1 MLTSKPLFLVVVLV
15 QFLVPILPP
24 FGFGLS
30 IGDRAVAD
38 GIPPELP
45 PGVFF
50 SIWGLIFTGLVLTA
64 IWHLRSAS
72 HASTRI
78 APPLMLAA
86 LGNSVWMLCA
96 QSIGVVWIDFLLL
109 LPIAFCTW
117 EAAYRLDQTQSYDG
131 TPRAI
136 LHGLTVGLF
145 AGWLTIAV
153 SISVPDLGRFLLNRE
168 PSDAVWQSL
177 WMTLVPATLMALVF
191 ANFVSRNGWYFV
203 ALGWGLIGIVA
214 NNWGR
219 TGTHWLAIATAIIG
233 AYILFRRMR
242 FGARGS
248 YPAKL

>member
-1 MLTSKPLFLVVVLV
+1 MLTWQPLFLIVVLV
-15 QFLVPILPP
+15 QFLLPVLP
-24 FGFGLS
+24 QFGLGLS

-45 PGVFF
+45 PGIFF

-64 IWHLRSAS
+64 IWHLRSATY
-72 HASTRI
+72 ASTRI

-86 LGNSVWMLCA
+86 FGNSVWMLCA

-177 WMTLVPATLMALVF
+177 WMTLLPATILALAF
-191 ANFVSRNGWYFV
+191 TNFVSRNGWYFV

-214 NNWGR
+214 NNWER
-219 TGTHWLAIATAIIG
+219 TGTHGLAIATAIVG